1 MADHGI
7 NVSRA
12 DTAVATPNAATCGIP
27 FVIGT
32 APLSKATGTAATAGT
47 PVLCTSYTEAEEQ
60 LGYDNDWAKF
70 TVCEVMYYHFKLC
83 ACQPVI
89 FLPLA
94 ENAEAAAVA
103 AAVEQVE
110 ASRKRSNPMKYGRS
124 LQELAIE
131 LDRQAKVKKDYVAT
145 AGAMQMTAVNENF
158 DLVIGNTPFQLN
170 ENAHRQLGLQLKI
183 PAPYYERMRAEN
195 PGLLMANVNGWF
207 QQSPDTRRM
216 VRTLDGTARAILSDR
231 YRRID
236 NYEVAQTVLPI
247 ISEMQGARIE
257 SCELT
262 DTRMY
267 IKVVNERIQT
277 EVVPG
282 DIVQAGILISN
293 SEVGMGSVSVKPL
306 IYRLVC
312 TNGMVADVGVGKRH
326 VGRINESVDGDFGIF
341 RDETIEAD
349 DRAFLMKIE
358 DTVRAAVDEARFN
371 ALVQK
376 LRDAKE
382 APILPAAA
390 PKVVE
395 LAAKEFNIRQNESE
409 GILGHLI
416 AGGDLSLYGLAN
428 AVTRHA
434 QDVQSYD
441 RSTELEATGYKIIT
455 MQPALLKRWNEEVI
469 F

>member
-1 MADHGI
+1 
-7 NVSRA
+7 
-12 DTAVATPNAATCGIP
+12 
-27 FVIGT
+27 
-32 APLSKATGTAATAGT
+32 
-47 PVLCTSYTEAEEQ
+47 
-60 LGYDNDWAKF
+60 
-70 TVCEVMYYHFKLC
+70 
-83 ACQPVI
+83 
-89 FLPLA
+89 
-94 ENAEAAAVA
+94 
-103 AAVEQVE
+103 
-110 ASRKRSNPMKYGRS
+110 MKYGRS

-231 YRRID
+231 YR
-236 NYEVAQTVLPI
+236 
-247 ISEMQGARIE
+247 
-257 SCELT
+257 
-262 DTRMY
+262 RMY

-395 LAAKEFNIRQNESE
+395 LAAKEFNIRQSESE

-455 MQPALLKRWNEEVI
+455 MQPSLLKRWNEEVSTV
-469 F
+469 

>member
-1 MADHGI
+1 
-7 NVSRA
+7 
-12 DTAVATPNAATCGIP
+12 
-27 FVIGT
+27 
-32 APLSKATGTAATAGT
+32 
-47 PVLCTSYTEAEEQ
+47 
-60 LGYDNDWAKF
+60 
-70 TVCEVMYYHFKLC
+70 
-83 ACQPVI
+83 
-89 FLPLA
+89 
-94 ENAEAAAVA
+94 
-103 AAVEQVE
+103 
-110 ASRKRSNPMKYGRS
+110 MKYGRS

-349 DRAFLMKIE
+349 DRAYAAFAKCRFPNQIIVDWCEEIKKLQATVKPSANDLWAQAATAARQITANLYYMTHGGLVTPTGKLTGE
-358 DTVRAAVDEARFN
+358 DFKTRNAEIFATLPVAVQRWAGSPAELSTTFGRDSADLLQFVKPGFIRA
-371 ALVQK
+371 VQ
-376 LRDAKE
+376 DA
-382 APILPAAA
+382 P
-390 PKVVE
+390 VE
-395 LAAKEFNIRQNESE
+395 NLKP
-409 GILGHLI
+409 
-416 AGGDLSLYGLAN
+416 
-428 AVTRHA
+428 
-434 QDVQSYD
+434 
-441 RSTELEATGYKIIT
+441 
-455 MQPALLKRWNEEVI
+455 PALPGGAKAQI
-469 F
+469 GG

>member
-1 MADHGI
+1 M
-7 NVSRA
+7 R
-12 DTAVATPNAATCGIP
+12 TPFFP
-27 FVIGT
+27 
-32 APLSKATGTAATAGT
+32 
-47 PVLCTSYTEAEEQ
+47 
-60 LGYDNDWAKF
+60 
-70 TVCEVMYYHFKLC
+70 
-83 ACQPVI
+83 
-89 FLPLA
+89 
-94 ENAEAAAVA
+94 
-103 AAVEQVE
+103 
-110 ASRKRSNPMKYGRS
+110 
-124 LQELAIE
+124 
-131 LDRQAKVKKDYVAT
+131 YVAT

-312 TNGMVADVGVGKRH
+312 ILMNVVVEPRARVFCALCLYCGLRKEEALGLQWSDIQSSSLTIRRAMTFLNNQQDPVDDLKTKAAHRVVPIPDKLRSVLLDTPHLSRYIVPAADGGDMTRSAFTRLWNSHVA
-326 VGRINESVDGDFGIF
+326 
-341 RDETIEAD
+341 
-349 DRAFLMKIE
+349 
-358 DTVRAAVDEARFN
+358 
-371 ALVQK
+371 ALVPFSLHPHMLRHTYATTLYRAGVDLRTAQK
-376 LRDAKE
+376 LMGHSSIQVIAAFRSP
-382 APILPAAA
+382 PI
-390 PKVVE
+390 
-395 LAAKEFNIRQNESE
+395 F
-409 GILGHLI
+409 ILIWNKKTRSMSLI
-416 AGGDLSLYGLAN
+416 N
-428 AVTRHA
+428 
-434 QDVQSYD
+434 
-441 RSTELEATGYKIIT
+441 
-455 MQPALLKRWNEEVI
+455 
-469 F
+469 